1 MLVSLNRVQSDRLER
16 TAPLSLAQ
24 ERLWLLHRL
33 NPADAAYNLTR
44 AFRLAGALDA
54 EALERSLEALAW
66 RHAILRTRF
75 EERDGAPVQL
85 VLSQPALRL
94 DRDEVALDEAGLDE
108 AGLAE
113 RILAET
119 QRPFDLAAGP
129 PLRAT
134 LLTLAGG
141 DAVLLLAMHHIL
153 SDGPSNPILARD
165 LLAAYGAAVADEEAE
180 PATLL
185 PPLALHYAD
194 YALEQRG
201 EAVRARIGRAV
212 ERALARLGTGI
223 PALEL
228 PTDRP
233 RPALRGNG
241 GARVEFRLPTDM
253 AAALRGFSR
262 AEGCTPF
269 VPLLAAWQALLGRWS
284 GQTDFA
290 VGVPDA
296 GRADEAL
303 EPLVGFFVETQ
314 VFRARLTSGVT
325 GGVTGGLTGRALC
338 RRLRGEALAAL
349 NDGAAPVERLLERMD
364 PVRDGSRTPL
374 FQAMLNV
381 RMEAPAVVRLPGLT
395 VTALPVPET
404 TAKLDL
410 ALDVAVG
417 EAGVSCALDYA
428 TDLFDAATAERM
440 AAGFRSL
447 LGAMLADPDAELAD
461 LPLMAADERTAEL
474 MRWNRTALP
483 LDPAEDLVALF
494 ERKAC
499 ELPDCVALVA
509 GDETLTFGALNAWAN
524 RLARWLVERGVGPDR
539 LVAVALPRGADLL
552 VSLLAIQKAGG
563 AYLPLDPDQPAARNA
578 HILTHAAPVLT
589 IDAPLE
595 AFATGFGSL
604 PDGNLGRPVHPRQ
617 LAYTLYTSGSTGVP
631 KGVQIDRQAFASFLH
646 AMQAQVGMTADDRLL
661 AVTTLGF
668 DIAGLE
674 LFLPLVAGAR
684 VVLATREEARDPQA
698 LARLIDRHGITA
710 MQATPATWR
719 MLLET
724 TEQSWPGLRALCGG
738 EALGA
743 DLARRLLGRGG
754 RLLNVYGPT
763 ETTVWSAAWPV
774 ESVADDETIIPIGH
788 AIANNRLHILDDRLE
803 PVPPGVV
810 GDLWIGGIGL
820 ARGYG
825 GQPGLTAACFL
836 PNPFPDEEAPGCAA
850 GSRLYRTGDRA
861 RRRNDGAIEFLGRRD
876 HQMKIR
882 GFRIEAAEVE
892 AALES
897 HPLVRQSV
905 VTAHA
910 PAGGEALLCAYL
922 VTADGGEPADL
933 HAHLAA
939 RLPAYM
945 LPSVCVVLDR
955 LPLNANG
962 KVDRKA
968 LPAPDAP
975 ARSTGFEPP
984 ATDTEIQLAT
994 LWEEVLEC
1002 SGPGVAD
1009 DFFRLGGHS
1018 LRLVRLQ
1025 TRIRDLFGHDLPL
1038 AELFRAPTLRAMA
1051 ALIDARGVR
1060 DEADDLAFMAGLLA
1074 DAEKADAEK
1083 AGAP

>member
-1 MLVSLNRVQSDRLER
+1 MLVSLNRVILDQVER
-16 TAPLSLAQ
+16 SAPLSLAQ

-33 NPADAAYNLTR
+33 DPGDAAYNLTR
-44 AFRLAGALDA
+44 AFRLAGDLDA
-54 EALERSLEALAW
+54 AALERALEALAW
-66 RHAILRTRF
+66 CHSILRTRF
-75 EERDGAPVQL
+75 VEQDGVPVQL
-85 VLSQPALRL
+85 VLSRPTVRL
-94 DRDEVALDEAGLDE
+94 EWEVGDLDE
-108 AGLAE
+108 AGLAG
-113 RILAET
+113 RIRAET

-165 LLAAYGAAVADEEAE
+165 LLAAYGAAVADEKAE

-194 YALEQRG
+194 HALEQRG
-201 EAVRARIGRAV
+201 ATAQARIERAV
-212 ERALARLGTGI
+212 ERALARLGSDV

-233 RPALRGNG
+233 RPAVRGNA
-241 GARVEFRLPTDM
+241 GARLEFALPVDT
-253 AAALRGFSR
+253 AAALRGFAR

-284 GQTDFA
+284 GQDDFA

-314 VFRARLTSGVT
+314 LFRARLAP
-325 GGVTGGLTGRALC
+325 GLTGRALC
-338 RRLRGEALAAL
+338 RRLRGEMLAAL
-349 NDGAAPVERLLERMD
+349 NDGAAPVERLLERLD

-374 FQAMLNV
+374 FQTLLNV
-381 RMEAPAVVRLPGLT
+381 RMEAPATVRLPGLT

-417 EAGVSCALDYA
+417 EAGVALALDYG
-428 TDLFDAATAERM
+428 TDLFDAVTVERM
-440 AAGFRSL
+440 AAGFRNL
-447 LGAMLADPDAELAD
+447 LGAMLADPERFLAD
-461 LPLMAADERTAEL
+461 LPLMAAADRADEVT
-474 MRWNRTALP
+474 RWNRTALP
-483 LDPAEDLVALF
+483 LDPAEDLVALV
-494 ERKAC
+494 ERKAD
-499 ELPDCVALVA
+499 ELRDCVALVA
-509 GDETLTFGALNAWAN
+509 GDTTLTYGALNARAN
-524 RLARWLVERGVGPDR
+524 RLARWLAERGVGPDR
-539 LVAVALPRGADLL
+539 LVAVALPRGADLV

-578 HILTHAAPVLT
+578 HILAHAAPVLT
-589 IDAPLE
+589 IDAPLGE
-595 AFATGFGSL
+595 FAAGFETL
-604 PDGNLGRPVHPRQ
+604 PDGNLGRPAHPRQ

-646 AMQAQVGMTADDRLL
+646 AMQRQVGLTADDRLL

-674 LFLPLVAGAR
+674 LFLPLATGAR
-684 VVLATREEARDPQA
+684 VVLATREEARDPQT
-698 LARLIDRHGITA
+698 LAQLIDRHGITA

-719 MLLET
+719 MLLEV

-743 DLARRLLGRGG
+743 GLARRLLERGVL
-754 RLLNVYGPT
+754 LLNVYGPT
-763 ETTVWSAAWPV
+763 ETTVWSASWPV
-774 ESVADDETIIPIGH
+774 ESVADGETVIPIGH
-788 AIANNRLHILDDRLE
+788 AIANNRLHILDGRLE
-803 PVPPGVV
+803 PVPPGIV

-825 GQPGLTAACFL
+825 GQPGLTAASFL
-836 PNPFPDEEAPGCAA
+836 PNPFPDDEAPGCGA

-861 RRRNDGAIEFLGRRD
+861 RRRNDGAVEFLGRRD

-882 GFRIEAAEVE
+882 GFRIEAGEVE
-892 AALES
+892 AALDS

-905 VTAHA
+905 VTAHV

-922 VTADGGEPADL
+922 VTADGSEPADL
-933 HAHLAA
+933 PAHLAA

-968 LPAPDAP
+968 LPVPDAP
-975 ARSTGFEPP
+975 AQTADFEPP
-984 ATDTEIQLAT
+984 AAGTETRLAQL
-994 LWEEVLEC
+994 WDEVLEC
-1002 SGPGVAD
+1002 SGVGATD

-1025 TRIRDLFGHDLPL
+1025 TRIRSAFGHNLPL
-1038 AELFRAPTLRAMA
+1038 AELFRASTLRAMA
-1051 ALIDARGVR
+1051 ALIDAQGVR

-1074 DAEKADAEK
+1074 DAEQ

>member
-1 MLVSLNRVQSDRLER
+1 MLVSLNRAELDRVER

-33 NPADAAYNLTR
+33 DPADAAYNLTR

-54 EALERSLEALAW
+54 AALERALEALSW

-75 EERDGAPVQL
+75 EEQDGAPVQL
-85 VLSQPALRL
+85 VLSRPALRL
-94 DRDEVALDEAGLDE
+94 DREAGDLDE

-134 LLTLAGG
+134 LLTLTGG

-165 LLAAYGAAVADEEAE
+165 LLTAYGAAVADEDAE
-180 PATLL
+180 SATLL
-185 PPLALHYAD
+185 PPLTLHYAD

-201 EAVRARIGRAV
+201 EAAQARIDHAV
-212 ERALARLGTGI
+212 GRALARLGTGI

-233 RPALRGNG
+233 RPAVRGSG
-241 GARVEFRLPTDM
+241 GARVEFALPAEM
-253 AAALRGFSR
+253 AATLRAFSR

-284 GQTDFA
+284 GQADFA

-314 VFRARLTSGVT
+314 VFRARLTPD
-325 GGVTGGLTGRALC
+325 LTGRALC
-338 RRLRGEALAAL
+338 RRLRGEVLAAL
-349 NDGAAPVERLLERMD
+349 NDGAAPVERLLERLD

-381 RMEAPAVVRLPGLT
+381 RMEAPASVRLPGLT
-395 VTALPVPET
+395 VMALPVPET

-417 EAGVSCALDYA
+417 EAGVALALDYA
-428 TDLFDAATAERM
+428 TELFDAATAERL
-440 AAGFRSL
+440 AVGVRTL
-447 LGAMLADPDAELAD
+447 LGGMLADPEAPLAD
-461 LPLMAADERTAEL
+461 LPLTTAEERL
-474 MRWNRTALP
+474 TELTRWNRTALP
-483 LDPAEDLVALF
+483 LDPAEDLAALF
-494 ERKAC
+494 ERKAA

-509 GDETLTFGALNAWAN
+509 GDGTLTYGALNARAN

-578 HILTHAAPVLT
+578 HILTHAAPVLI
-589 IDAPLE
+589 IDAPLDEFAAGFE
-595 AFATGFGSL
+595 ALAG
-604 PDGNLGRPVHPRQ
+604 GNPGRPAHPHQ

-631 KGVQIDRQAFASFLH
+631 KGVQIERQAFASFLH
-646 AMQAQVGMTADDRLL
+646 AMQMQVGLTADDRLL

-674 LFLPLVAGAR
+674 LFLPLVTGAR

-719 MLLET
+719 MLLEA
-724 TEQSWPGLRALCGG
+724 TERSWPGLRALCGG
-738 EALGA
+738 EALGG
-743 DLARRLLGRGG
+743 DLARRLLARGV

-763 ETTVWSAAWPV
+763 ETTVWSAAWAV
-774 ESVADDETIIPIGH
+774 ERVAEGEAVVPIGH
-788 AIANNRLHILDDRLE
+788 AIANNRLHILDGRLE
-803 PVPPGVV
+803 PVPPGIV

-825 GQPGLTAACFL
+825 GLPGLTAASFL
-836 PNPFPDEEAPGCAA
+836 PNPFPDDQAPGSGV

-861 RRRNDGAIEFLGRRD
+861 RRRNDGTIEFLGRRD
-876 HQMKIR
+876 QQMKVR
-882 GFRIEAAEVE
+882 GFRIEAGEVE
-892 AALES
+892 AALDS
-897 HPLVRQSV
+897 HPLVRQSA

-975 ARSTGFEPP
+975 ARSAVFEPP
-984 ATDTEIQLAT
+984 VTETETQLAE
-994 LWEEVLEC
+994 LWDEVLEC
-1002 SGPGVAD
+1002 HGVGASD

-1025 TRIRDLFGHDLPL
+1025 TRIRGVFGHDLPL

-1051 ALIDARGVR
+1051 ALIDTRGVR
-1060 DEADDLAFMAGLLA
+1060 NEADDLAFMAGLLA
-1074 DAEKADAEK
+1074 DAEMADIEMTDAEK

>member
-1 MLVSLNRVQSDRLER
+1 MLVSLTRTNLDQVER

-33 NPADAAYNLTR
+33 DPGDAAYNLTR
-44 AFRLAGALDA
+44 AFRLSGALEA
-54 EALERSLEALAW
+54 AALERALEALAW
-66 RHAILRTRF
+66 RHSILRTRF
-75 EERDGAPVQL
+75 AEQDGVPVQL
-85 VLSQPALRL
+85 VLSRPTVRL
-94 DRDEVALDEAGLDE
+94 EWEVGDLDE
-108 AGLAE
+108 AGLAG
-113 RILAET
+113 RIRAET
-119 QRPFDLAAGP
+119 HRPFDLAAGP

-185 PPLALHYAD
+185 PRLALHYAD
-194 YALEQRG
+194 HALDQRG
-201 EAVRARIGRAV
+201 ATAQARIDLAV
-212 ERALARLGTGI
+212 ERALARLGSEV

-233 RPALRGNG
+233 RPAVRGNA
-241 GARVEFRLPTDM
+241 GARVEFALPADM
-253 AAALRGFSR
+253 AVALRGFAR

-284 GQTDFA
+284 GQADFA

-314 VFRARLTSGVT
+314 LFRARLAP
-325 GGVTGGLTGRALC
+325 GLTGRALC
-338 RRLRGEALAAL
+338 RRLRGEMLAAL
-349 NDGAAPVERLLERMD
+349 NDGAAPVERLLERLD

-374 FQAMLNV
+374 FQTMLNV
-381 RMEAPAVVRLPGLT
+381 RMEAPATVRLPGLT

-417 EAGVSCALDYA
+417 EAGVALALDYA

-440 AAGFRSL
+440 AAGFRAL
-447 LGAMLADPDAELAD
+447 LGGMLADPETDLAD
-461 LPLMAADERTAEL
+461 LPLMAAAERTAEL
-474 MRWNRTALP
+474 TRWNRTALP
-483 LDPAEDLVALF
+483 LDPAEDLVALV
-494 ERKAC
+494 ERKAA

-509 GDETLTFGALNAWAN
+509 GDAVLTYGALNARAN
-524 RLARWLVERGVGPDR
+524 RLARWLAERGVGPDR

-563 AYLPLDPDQPAARNA
+563 AHLPLDPDQPAARNA

-589 IDAPLE
+589 LDAPPE
-595 AFATGFGSL
+595 EFAAGFGAL
-604 PDGNLGRPVHPRQ
+604 PDGNLGRPAHPRQ

-646 AMQAQVGMTADDRLL
+646 AMQEQVGLTADDRLL

-674 LFLPLVAGAR
+674 LFLPLATGAR

-698 LARLIDRHGITA
+698 LAQLIERHGITA

-719 MLLET
+719 MLLEAT
-724 TEQSWPGLRALCGG
+724 GAHWPGLRALCGG
-738 EALGA
+738 EALSAG
-743 DLARRLLGRGG
+743 LARRLLERGV

-774 ESVADDETIIPIGH
+774 GSVADDETVIPIGH
-788 AIANNRLHILDDRLE
+788 AIANNRLHILDGRLE
-803 PVPPGVV
+803 PVPPGIV

-825 GQPGLTAACFL
+825 GQPGLTAASFL
-836 PNPFPDEEAPGCAA
+836 PNPFPDDEAPGCGA

-882 GFRIEAAEVE
+882 GFRIEAGEVE
-892 AALES
+892 AALDS
-897 HPLVRQSV
+897 HPQVRQSV

-922 VTADGGEPADL
+922 VTADGSEPADL
-933 HAHLAA
+933 RAHLAA

-968 LPAPDAP
+968 LPTPDAP

-984 ATDTEIQLAT
+984 ATGTEMRLAG
-994 LWEEVLEC
+994 LWEEVLER
-1002 SGPGVAD
+1002 PGVGATD

-1025 TRIRDLFGHDLPL
+1025 TRIRSLFGHDLPL

-1051 ALIDARGVR
+1051 ALIDAQGVR

-1074 DAEKADAEK
+1074 DAEMADAEK
-1083 AGAP
+1083 ADMP

>member
-1 MLVSLNRVQSDRLER
+1 MLVSLNRVGLDQVEQA
-16 TAPLSLAQ
+16 APLSLAQ

-33 NPADAAYNLTR
+33 DPGDAAYNLTR

-54 EALERSLEALAW
+54 AALERALEALAW

-75 EERDGAPVQL
+75 EEQDGAPVQL
-85 VLSQPALRL
+85 VLSRPALRL
-94 DRDEVALDEAGLDE
+94 EWEVGDLDE

-113 RILAET
+113 RIRAET
-119 QRPFDLAAGP
+119 RRPFDLAAGP

-165 LLAAYGAAVADEEAE
+165 LLSAYGAAVADEEAE

-201 EAVRARIGRAV
+201 GAARARIDHAV
-212 ERALARLGTGI
+212 ERALARLGTDI

-241 GARVEFRLPTDM
+241 GARVEFTLPADM
-253 AAALRGFSR
+253 ATTLRGFAR

-284 GQTDFA
+284 GQADFA

-296 GRADEAL
+296 GRTDEAL

-314 VFRARLTSGVT
+314 VFRTRLTP
-325 GGVTGGLTGRALC
+325 GLTGRALC
-338 RRLRGEALAAL
+338 RRLRGEVLAAL
-349 NDGAAPVERLLERMD
+349 DDGAAPVERLLERLD

-417 EAGVSCALDYA
+417 EAGVSLALDYA
-428 TDLFDAATAERM
+428 TDLFDAATVERM
-440 AAGFRSL
+440 AAGFRTL
-447 LGAMLADPDAELAD
+447 LGGMLADPEADLAG
-461 LPLMAADERTAEL
+461 LPLMTADERTAEL
-474 MRWNRTALP
+474 TRWNRTVLP
-483 LDPAEDLVALF
+483 LDPAEDLAALF
-494 ERKAC
+494 ERKAA
-499 ELPDCVALVA
+499 ELPDCIALVA
-509 GDETLTFGALNAWAN
+509 GDDTLSYGALNARAN
-524 RLARWLVERGVGPDR
+524 RLACWLVERGVGPDR
-539 LVAVALPRGADLL
+539 LVAVALPRGVDLL
-552 VSLLAIQKAGG
+552 VALLAIQKAGG
-563 AYLPLDPDQPAARNA
+563 AYLPLDPDQPAVRNA
-578 HILTHAAPVLT
+578 HILAHAAPVLV

-595 AFATGFGSL
+595 AFAAGFESF
-604 PDGNLGRPVHPRQ
+604 PDGNLGRAAHPRQ

-646 AMQAQVGMTADDRLL
+646 AMQVQLGQAQVGLTADDRLL

-674 LFLPLVAGAR
+674 LFLPLVTGAR

-698 LARLIDRHGITA
+698 LAGLIEQQGITV

-719 MLLET
+719 MLLEA

-743 DLARRLLGRGG
+743 DLARRLLGRGV

-774 ESVADDETIIPIGH
+774 ERVDDGEAVVPIGH
-788 AIANNRLHILDDRLE
+788 AIANNRLHVLDDRLE
-803 PVPPGVV
+803 PVPPGIV

-825 GQPGLTAACFL
+825 GQPGLTAASFL
-836 PNPFPDEEAPGCAA
+836 PNPFPDDEAPGCGA

-892 AALES
+892 AVLDG

-905 VTAHA
+905 VAAHA
-910 PAGGEALLCAYL
+910 PVGGEALLCAYL

-939 RLPAYM
+939 RLPRYM

-975 ARSTGFEPP
+975 ARSVGFEPP
-984 ATDTEIQLAT
+984 ATDTETRLAT

-1002 SGPGVAD
+1002 RGPGVAD

-1025 TRIRDLFGHDLPL
+1025 TRIRGVFGHDLPL

-1074 DAEKADAEK
+1074 DAET
-1083 AGAP
+1083 AGAS

>member
-1 MLVSLNRVQSDRLER
+1 MLVSLNRVSLDQVER
-16 TAPLSLAQ
+16 SAPLSLAQ

-33 NPADAAYNLTR
+33 DPGDAAYNLTR
-44 AFRLAGALDA
+44 AFRLAGALEA
-54 EALERSLEALAW
+54 AALERALEALAW
-66 RHAILRTRF
+66 RHSILRTRF
-75 EERDGAPVQL
+75 AERDGGPVQL
-85 VLSQPALRL
+85 VLSRPAVRL
-94 DRDEVALDEAGLDE
+94 EWEVGDLDE
-108 AGLAE
+108 AGLAG
-113 RILAET
+113 RIRAET

-165 LLAAYGAAVADEEAE
+165 LLAAYGAAVADEEAD

-194 YALEQRG
+194 HALEQRG
-201 EAVRARIGRAV
+201 AAAQARIDRAV
-212 ERALARLGTGI
+212 ERALARLGTDV
-223 PALEL
+223 PAMEL

-233 RPALRGNG
+233 RPAVRGNG
-241 GARVEFRLPTDM
+241 GARLEFALPADM
-253 AAALRGFSR
+253 AAALRAFSR

-284 GQTDFA
+284 GQGDFA

-314 VFRARLTSGVT
+314 VFRARLAPD
-325 GGVTGGLTGRALC
+325 LTGRALC
-338 RRLRGEALAAL
+338 RRLRGEMLAAL
-349 NDGAAPVERLLERMD
+349 NDGAAPVERLLERLD

-374 FQAMLNV
+374 FQTLLNV

-417 EAGVSCALDYA
+417 EAGVVCALDYA
-428 TDLFDAATAERM
+428 TDLFDTATAERM
-440 AAGFRSL
+440 AVGFRAL
-447 LGAMLADPDAELAD
+447 LGGMMADPERLLAD
-461 LPLMAADERTAEL
+461 LPLMAAAERADEVT
-474 MRWNRTALP
+474 RWNRTALP
-483 LDPAEDLVALF
+483 LNPAEDLVAMV
-494 ERKAC
+494 ERKAA

-509 GDETLTFGALNAWAN
+509 GNAALTYGALNARAN
-524 RLARWLVERGVGPDR
+524 RLARWLAERGVGPDR
-539 LVAVALPRGADLL
+539 LVAVALPRGADLV

-578 HILTHAAPVLT
+578 HILAHAAPVLPL
-589 IDAPLE
+589 DAPPEEFAVGFE
-595 AFATGFGSL
+595 AL
-604 PDGNLGRPVHPRQ
+604 PDGNLGRPAHPRQ

-646 AMQAQVGMTADDRLL
+646 AMQKQIGLTADDRLL

-674 LFLPLVAGAR
+674 LFLPLATGAR

-698 LARLIDRHGITA
+698 LAGLIERHGVTA

-719 MLLET
+719 MLLEAT
-724 TEQSWPGLRALCGG
+724 AAHWTGLRALCGG

-743 DLARRLLGRGG
+743 ELARRLLERGV

-774 ESVADDETIIPIGH
+774 EGVADVEATIPIGH
-788 AIANNRLHILDDRLE
+788 AIANNRLHILDGRLE

-825 GQPGLTAACFL
+825 GQPGLTAASFL
-836 PNPFPDEEAPGCAA
+836 PNPFPDDEAPGCGA

-861 RRRNDGAIEFLGRRD
+861 RRRNDGAIEFLSRRD

-882 GFRIEAAEVE
+882 GFRIEAGEVE
-892 AALES
+892 AALDS
-897 HPLVRQSV
+897 HPQVRQSV
-905 VTAHA
+905 VTAHV

-922 VTADGGEPADL
+922 VTADGSEPADL
-933 HAHLAA
+933 QAHLAA

-968 LPAPDAP
+968 LPTPDAP

-984 ATDTEIQLAT
+984 ATDTEIRLAV
-994 LWEEVLEC
+994 LWDEVLERR
-1002 SGPGVAD
+1002 GPGLTLGATD

-1025 TRIRDLFGHDLPL
+1025 TRIRSGFGHDLPL
-1038 AELFRAPTLRAMA
+1038 ADLFRAPTLRAMA
-1051 ALIDARGVR
+1051 ALIDAQGVR

-1074 DAEKADAEK
+1074 DVEKDNAGQ

>member
-1 MLVSLNRVQSDRLER
+1 MLVSLNLIER
-16 TAPLSLAQ
+16 SAPLSLAQ

-33 NPADAAYNLTR
+33 DPGDAAYNLTR
-44 AFRLAGALDA
+44 AFRLSGALEA
-54 EALERSLEALAW
+54 AALERALEALAW
-66 RHAILRTRF
+66 RHSILRTRF
-75 EERDGAPVQL
+75 AEQNGVPVQL
-85 VLSQPALRL
+85 VLSRPTVRL
-94 DRDEVALDEAGLDE
+94 EWEVGDVDE
-108 AGLAE
+108 AGLAG
-113 RILAET
+113 RIRAET

-165 LLAAYGAAVADEEAE
+165 LLAAYGAAVADEEAD
-180 PATLL
+180 PAMLL

-194 YALEQRG
+194 HALEQRS
-201 EAVRARIGRAV
+201 EAAQARIDYAV
-212 ERALARLGTGI
+212 ERALARLGSDI
-223 PALEL
+223 PALDLPALDL

-233 RPALRGNG
+233 RPAVRGTG
-241 GARVEFRLPTDM
+241 GARVEFALPADM
-253 AAALRGFSR
+253 GAALRGFAR

-284 GQTDFA
+284 GQADFA

-314 VFRARLTSGVT
+314 VFRARLNP
-325 GGVTGGLTGRALC
+325 GLTGRALC
-338 RRLRGEALAAL
+338 RRLRGEMLAAL
-349 NDGAAPVERLLERMD
+349 NDGAAPVERLLERLD

-374 FQAMLNV
+374 FQTMLNV
-381 RMEAPAVVRLPGLT
+381 RMEAPAVVRLPGLM

-417 EAGVSCALDYA
+417 EAGIALALDYA
-428 TDLFDAATAERM
+428 TDLFDAATAERI
-440 AAGFRSL
+440 AAGFRAL
-447 LGAMLADPDAELAD
+447 LGGMLADPEAGLAD
-461 LPLMAADERTAEL
+461 LPLMAAEDRAAEVT
-474 MRWNRTALP
+474 RWNRTALP
-483 LDPAEDLVALF
+483 LDPAEDLVALV
-494 ERKAC
+494 ERKAA

-509 GDETLTFGALNAWAN
+509 GDDTLTYGSLNARAN
-524 RLARWLVERGVGPDR
+524 RLARWLAERGVGPDR
-539 LVAVALPRGADLL
+539 LVAVSLPRGADLV

-578 HILTHAAPVLT
+578 HILAHAAPVLA
-589 IDAPLE
+589 IDAPPE
-595 AFATGFGSL
+595 EFAAGFETL
-604 PDGNLGRPVHPRQ
+604 PDGNLGRAAHPRQ

-646 AMQAQVGMTADDRLL
+646 AMQEQVGLTADDRLL

-674 LFLPLVAGAR
+674 LFLPLATGAR

-698 LARLIDRHGITA
+698 LAGLIEQHGITA

-719 MLLET
+719 MLLEAT
-724 TEQSWPGLRALCGG
+724 GAQWPGLRALCGG
-738 EALGA
+738 EALGTG
-743 DLARRLLGRGG
+743 LARRLLERGV

-774 ESVADDETIIPIGH
+774 DGVVDDETVIPIGH

-803 PVPPGVV
+803 PVPPGIV
-810 GDLWIGGIGL
+810 GDLWIGGVGL

-825 GQPGLTAACFL
+825 RQPCLTAASFL
-836 PNPFPDEEAPGCAA
+836 PNPFPDDEAPGCGT

-882 GFRIEAAEVE
+882 GFRIEAGEVE
-892 AALES
+892 AALDS
-897 HPLVRQSV
+897 HPQVRQSV
-905 VTAHA
+905 VTAHV

-922 VTADGGEPADL
+922 VTADGSEPADL
-933 HAHLAA
+933 RAHLAA

-975 ARSTGFEPP
+975 AQSAGFEPP
-984 ATDTEIQLAT
+984 ATGTETRLAE
-994 LWEEVLEC
+994 LWEDVLER
-1002 SGPGVAD
+1002 PGVGATD

-1025 TRIRDLFGHDLPL
+1025 TRIRGAFGHDLPL
-1038 AELFRAPTLRAMA
+1038 AELFRAPTLRTMA
-1051 ALIDARGVR
+1051 ALIDAQGVR

-1074 DAEKADAEK
+1074 DAEKGDAKKANADK
-1083 AGAP
+1083 VGAP